1 MPEMHL
7 NGFEIVEP
15 RASALVES
23 LRAFGYSPQ
32 TAIADLID
40 NSVSANSSIIDVHFR
55 WDGHDSYIAVL
66 DNGDGMSEQ
75 VLREAMRAGS
85 ANPLDARDKQDLGR
99 FGLGLETASFSQC
112 RQLTVMSASR
122 DGAPSGPHLGS

>member
-7 NGFEIVEP
+7 NDFEIVEP

-55 WDGHDSYIAVL
+55 WDGHDSWIAVL
-66 DNGDGMSEQ
+66 DNGDGMSETNRTS
-75 VLREAMRAGS
+75 VGS
-85 ANPLDARDKQDLGR
+85 
-99 FGLGLETASFSQC
+99 
-112 RQLTVMSASR
+112 VSASR
-122 DGAPSGPHLGS
+122 QRRFHNVDG